1 MVITNLDNQYK
12 NFKKIAKSYLN
23 SEQWAIVENAYNFAN
38 NAHGNQK
45 RLTGDKFITHPLET
59 AKYLA
64 ELHLD
69 HNTLAAGLL
78 HDVIED
84 CDVTPVDLID
94 SFGEEIS
101 SLVEGVTKLTEVEN
115 VSEIRWEE
123 NIQTHSILEAQTLR
137 KMLMTVAEDIRVVLI
152 KLSDRLHNMQTIDP
166 LPDDRKIKFSKETME
181 IYAPLAHRLGMWDF
195 KWRLEDLAFRN
206 LDPTMYKRVAKLVNT
221 KRKNRDEYILNAI
234 NLLKNKLKEE
244 GIEAEVK
251 GRSKHLFSIYRKIL
265 LYEKENKTIDEIYD
279 LFAIRVIVQ
288 DVKDCYIS
296 LGTIHSIW
304 PPLTGEFD
312 DYIAR
317 PKDNMYR
324 SIHTSVRGD
333 NNYPIEIQIRTT
345 EMDEYAEHGVAA
357 HWKYKEG
364 SVDDDTFDKKM
375 IWLRQLLD
383 WQREVPGDQEFI
395 DSFKTDIFNDQ
406 VYVFTPKG
414 EIKEL
419 PTGSTPLD
427 FAYRI
432 HTDIGHSCIGAKVNE
447 KLVALNKQLNNGD
460 IVDIV
465 TSPSE
470 KGPNLDWLNPDLK
483 YVFTSSAKEKIRLW
497 FRKSEKVENIKRGK
511 SLVNKDIS
519 KLGLDMTL
527 EGLVENTKYSSI
539 DDLLNDIGNGSI
551 SITDL
556 VKNIS
561 LQDTKTKH
569 ITEDEFIDNTTDSIN
584 VLGVG
589 DLLTRLAKCCT
600 PIKGTEI
607 IGYITRNRGV
617 TVHDKKCTNIISEK
631 EIDRFI
637 SVSWGLN
644 ETLYS
649 VRIYVEAIDR
659 VGLLK
664 DITSLLSDERINISG
679 SMTENKDGNSYITL
693 NIYVKSMSQLNSVFT
708 KIENIK
714 SVLNVKRLK

>member
-1 MVITNLDNQYK
+1 MTTQTSTL
-12 NFKKIAKSYLN
+12 KSKTLLEEIRKYLPQEK
-23 SEQWAIVENAYNFAN
+23 SAQVGEALTYAFQC
-38 NAHGNQK
+38 HKGQK
-45 RLTGDKFITHPLET
+45 RDSGAPYIEHPLNT
-59 AKYLA
+59 ALLLA
-64 ELHLD
+64 EMRLD
-69 HNTLAAGLL
+69 ATALCAALL

-84 CDVTPVDLID
+84 CDVSLADLVDL
-94 SFGEEIS
+94 FGEEIS
-101 SLVEGVTKLTEVEN
+101 SLVQGVTKLTEVEN

-123 NIQTHSILEAQTLR
+123 NVQTHSILEAQTLR

-152 KLSDRLHNMQTIDP
+152 KLSDRLHNMETIDP

-206 LDPTMYKRVAKLVNT
+206 LDPAMYKRVAKLVNT
-221 KRKNRDEYILNAI
+221 KRANRDDYILNAI
-234 NLLKNKLKEE
+234 NSLKNKLKKE
-244 GIEAEVK
+244 GIVAEVK
-251 GRSKHLFSIYRKIL
+251 GRSKHLFSIYRKII

-279 LFAIRVIVQ
+279 LFAIRVIVK
-288 DVKDCYIS
+288 DVKDCYID
-296 LGTIHSIW
+296 LGAIHGIW

-432 HTDIGHSCIGAKVNE
+432 HTDIGHSCIAVSYTH
-447 KLVALNKQLNNGD
+447 L
-460 IVDIV
+460 
-465 TSPSE
+465 
-470 KGPNLDWLNPDLK
+470 
-483 YVFTSSAKEKIRLW
+483 
-497 FRKSEKVENIKRGK
+497 
-511 SLVNKDIS
+511 
-519 KLGLDMTL
+519 TL
-527 EGLVENTKYSSI
+527 PT
-539 DDLLNDIGNGSI
+539 
-551 SITDL
+551 
-556 VKNIS
+556 
-561 LQDTKTKH
+561 
-569 ITEDEFIDNTTDSIN
+569 
-584 VLGVG
+584 
-589 DLLTRLAKCCT
+589 
-600 PIKGTEI
+600 
-607 IGYITRNRGV
+607 NREV
-617 TVHDKKCTNIISEK
+617 
-631 EIDRFI
+631 
-637 SVSWGLN
+637 
-644 ETLYS
+644 
-649 VRIYVEAIDR
+649 
-659 VGLLK
+659 
-664 DITSLLSDERINISG
+664 
-679 SMTENKDGNSYITL
+679 
-693 NIYVKSMSQLNSVFT
+693 
-708 KIENIK
+708 
-714 SVLNVKRLK
+714 

>member
-23 SEQWAIVENAYNFAN
+23 SEQWSIVEKAYNFAN
-38 NAHGNQK
+38 NAHGNQT

-59 AKYLA
+59 ATYLA

-69 HNTLAAGLL
+69 YNTLAAGLL

-84 CDVTPVDLID
+84 CDVTLPDLIHL
-94 SFGEEIS
+94 FGEEIS
-101 SLVEGVTKLTEVEN
+101 SLVQGVTKLTEVEN

-123 NIQTHSILEAQTLR
+123 NVQTHSILEAQTLR

-152 KLSDRLHNMQTIDP
+152 KLSDRLHNMETIDP
-166 LPDDRKIKFSKETME
+166 LPQDRKIKLSKETME

-206 LDPTMYKRVAKLVNT
+206 LDPTMYKRVAMLVNS
-221 KRKNRDEYILNAI
+221 KRTNRDEYILKAI
-234 NLLKNKLKEE
+234 NLLKDKLEKVD
-244 GIEAEVK
+244 IVAEVK

-288 DVKDCYIS
+288 NVKDCYIS
-296 LGTIHSIW
+296 LGEIHNIW

-414 EIKEL
+414 EVKEL
-419 PTGSTPLD
+419 PIGSTPLD

-447 KLVALNKQLNNGD
+447 KLVTLNKQLNNGD
-460 IVDIV
+460 IVNIV

-470 KGPNLDWLNPDLK
+470 KGPNLDWLNSDLK
-483 YVFTSSAKEKIRLW
+483 YVITSSAKEKIRLW
-497 FRKSEKVENIKRGK
+497 FRKSKKVENIKRGK
-511 SLVNKDIS
+511 SLVNKNIA
-519 KLGLDMTL
+519 KLGLDISL
-527 EGLVENTKYSSI
+527 ESLVENTKYASG

-551 SITDL
+551 TITDL

-561 LQDTKTKH
+561 LKDTKTEQ
-569 ITEDEFIDNTTDSIN
+569 ITQNEFVDNITDSIN

-617 TVHDKKCTNIISEK
+617 TVHDKKCTNILSEK

-679 SMTENKDGNSYITL
+679 SMTENIDENSYITL

-714 SVLNVKRLK
+714 SVLNVKRLN